1 MKGSFLL
8 PTSLE
13 NSILAIQGIQK
24 YFTLFET
31 SKLIQKLIQNLF
43 NTYHDTT
50 TLFPPLFNMDSGK
63 KQRSAAEIFQG
74 FKEGETELRKILR
87 GFPGTSEDLKL
98 DLDAVKLQFEEAEKT
113 FHREG
118 ISEASNPS
126 SRTEASLLLHR
137 YWPTP
142 PNLWILILTVGLLF
156 FGSTAFMTIV
166 LNVPKLLEMRTTKG
180 EIGKLKL
187 DEISEISGQSL
198 LLTLALVFA
207 LFFIYIAT
215 YWTAWG
221 FFFLFFFGPRK
232 QVRGCLKKYE
242 RRVVRDPERLP
253 KINNGE
259 HMKAENDNGQHMEVV
274 RNDDQHVEADN
285 ANGHA
290 EVVNSNDQ
298 NVDVMNAPHNSN
310 DYQGER

>member
-1 MKGSFLL
+1 
-8 PTSLE
+8 
-13 NSILAIQGIQK
+13 
-24 YFTLFET
+24 
-31 SKLIQKLIQNLF
+31 
-43 NTYHDTT
+43 
-50 TLFPPLFNMDSGK
+50 MDSFK
-63 KQRSAAEIFQG
+63 KQRSVTDIFQG
-74 FKEGETELRKILR
+74 FKEGETELRDILR
-87 GFPGTSEDLKL
+87 SFPGRSEDLKL

-126 SRTEASLLLHR
+126 SRTETSLLLHR

-156 FGSTAFMTIV
+156 FGSTAFMTMV
-166 LNVPKLLEMRTTKG
+166 LNVPKLLEMRTTKD
-180 EIGKLKL
+180 EIGKLKF

-207 LFFIYIAT
+207 LFFIYIVI
-215 YWTAWG
+215 YWAAWG

-242 RRVVRDPERLP
+242 RRVVRDLERLP
-253 KINNGE
+253 KIKNDE
-259 HMKAENDNGQHMEVV
+259 HMEAENENHQHIEAV

-285 ANGHA
+285 DNGQHA
-290 EVVNSNDQ
+290 EAANNNNQ
-298 NVDVMNAPHNSN
+298 NLDVMNAPHNSN
-310 DYQGER
+310 DYQGESD